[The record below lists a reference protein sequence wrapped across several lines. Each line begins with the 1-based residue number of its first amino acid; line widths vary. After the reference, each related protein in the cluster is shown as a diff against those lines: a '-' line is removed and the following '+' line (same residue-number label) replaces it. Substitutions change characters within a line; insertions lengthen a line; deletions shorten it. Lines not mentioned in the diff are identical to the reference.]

1 MNINDLDEQERYSIE
16 VALKYYLTAQLKEIL
31 RLVPVEYADL
41 SDDDIQ
47 KMLHYRTVEYI
58 IQNKVFSV

>member
-1 MNINDLDEQERYSIE
+1 MNINELDEQERYSIE
-16 VALKYYLTAQLKEIL
+16 VALKHYLAAQRAAML

-47 KMLHYRTVEYI
+47 KMLHFRTVEYI
-58 IQNKVFSV
+58 VQHKVFSV